1 MITKENC
8 IENVVVVINNKAT
21 KWNSVMGTTNNG
33 LVCFP
38 FNKEGV
44 LIGQEKELSVG
55 TKLIILSKP
64 KRFNENGNQVKFRLE
79 HDNTVLAAWWVSF
92 KHKVDLI

>member
-1 MITKENC
+1 MISKEQC
-8 IENVVVVINNKAT
+8 TESTHVVINNKVT
-21 KWNSVMGTTNNG
+21 KWNSEMGTTNNG
-33 LVCFP
+33 LVYFP

-44 LIGQEKELSVG
+44 LIGEEKELSVG

-64 KRFNENGNQVKFRLE
+64 KRFNGNGNQVKFKLE
-79 HDNTVLAAWWVSF
+79 NDNTVLATWWVSF